1 MATYQVRGSSHN
13 IIYLYRTDDG
23 KSKQHWETYETE
35 LEAIQ
40 RKAYIELLQ
49 KEKRYDDIR
58 LAVLDYKRRRAI
70 EKTQR
75 ELAQA
80 NAGLPNVPMPST
92 KEDNTH
98 QTFKHFME
106 RFLPFYARKKRFSP
120 NTYDSYISNLNN
132 HLSLFQQLGNEHYH
146 MRTLTCFWIT
156 SARSPAPE
164 AKDTKRSRRKYRGSL
179 PQPLK
184 RFSMSSWLAS
194 LLLSNGAM

>member
-98 QTFKHFME
+98 QTFT
-106 RFLPFYARKKRFSP
+106 LWNASSP
-120 NTYDSYISNLNN
+120 SMHGKSVSPQT
-132 HLSLFQQLGNEHYH
+132 H
-146 MRTLTCFWIT
+146 MTAT
-156 SARSPAPE
+156 SA
-164 AKDTKRSRRKYRGSL
+164 T
-179 PQPLK
+179 
-184 RFSMSSWLAS
+184 
-194 LLLSNGAM
+194 

>member
-70 EKTQR
+70 EKT
-75 ELAQA
+75 
-80 NAGLPNVPMPST
+80 
-92 KEDNTH
+92 
-98 QTFKHFME
+98 
-106 RFLPFYARKKRFSP
+106 
-120 NTYDSYISNLNN
+120 
-132 HLSLFQQLGNEHYH
+132 
-146 MRTLTCFWIT
+146 
-156 SARSPAPE
+156 
-164 AKDTKRSRRKYRGSL
+164 
-179 PQPLK
+179 
-184 RFSMSSWLAS
+184 
-194 LLLSNGAM
+194 

>member
-75 ELAQA
+75 ELAQQTQVFQMSQCRQRRKTTRIRPSSTLW
-80 NAGLPNVPMPST
+80 NASSPSMHG
-92 KEDNTH
+92 KSVSPQTH
-98 QTFKHFME
+98 MT
-106 RFLPFYARKKRFSP
+106 A
-120 NTYDSYISNLNN
+120 
-132 HLSLFQQLGNEHYH
+132 
-146 MRTLTCFWIT
+146 T
-156 SARSPAPE
+156 SA
-164 AKDTKRSRRKYRGSL
+164 T
-179 PQPLK
+179 
-184 RFSMSSWLAS
+184 
-194 LLLSNGAM
+194 

>member
-120 NTYDSYISNLNN
+120 NTYDSYVSNLNN
-132 HLSLFQQLGNEHYH
+132 HIYPYFGNWV
-146 MRTLTCFWIT
+146 MSTIT
-156 SARSPAPE
+156 AE
-164 AKDTKRSRRKYRGSL
+164 D
-179 PQPLK
+179 
-184 RFSMSSWLAS
+184 
-194 LLLSNGAM
+194 

>member
-92 KEDNTH
+92 KEDTRIRPSSTLWNASSPSMHGKSVSPQTH
-98 QTFKHFME
+98 MT
-106 RFLPFYARKKRFSP
+106 A
-120 NTYDSYISNLNN
+120 
-132 HLSLFQQLGNEHYH
+132 
-146 MRTLTCFWIT
+146 T
-156 SARSPAPE
+156 SA
-164 AKDTKRSRRKYRGSL
+164 T
-179 PQPLK
+179 
-184 RFSMSSWLAS
+184 
-194 LLLSNGAM
+194 

>member
-120 NTYDSYISNLNN
+120 NTYDSYVSNLNN
-132 HLSLFQQLGNEHYH
+132 HIYPYFGNWVMSTITAEDIDLFLDYLSQKPLLRKQRIQKEAVGSTAALFPNH
-146 MRTLTCFWIT
+146 
-156 SARSPAPE
+156 
-164 AKDTKRSRRKYRGSL
+164 
-179 PQPLK
+179 
-184 RFSMSSWLAS
+184 
-194 LLLSNGAM
+194 

>member
-92 KEDNTH
+92 KD
-98 QTFKHFME
+98 QKVWKLLQGLL
-106 RFLPFYARKKRFSP
+106 R
-120 NTYDSYISNLNN
+120 
-132 HLSLFQQLGNEHYH
+132 
-146 MRTLTCFWIT
+146 RTC
-156 SARSPAPE
+156 A
-164 AKDTKRSRRKYRGSL
+164 
-179 PQPLK
+179 
-184 RFSMSSWLAS
+184 
-194 LLLSNGAM
+194 